1 MKKRRKWIQ
10 SKCLSIQLCYRIL
23 ESNVTSP
30 AARLLA
36 CSLASLFEFADQK
49 RSLEKFE
56 NLTRIFNEQFDI
68 NPGEEEEEGAA
79 AGAFSCTGGT
89 STLLFVEIE
98 KLIDIELAH
107 SGIVVVEE
115 PENVFQ
121 ENSIAIQGDDSAR
134 RLFTPPPPAASV
146 FSSILI
152 IIVLLLI
159 TGQQSTTVCCC
170 CSCYRLRRRS
180 PGLLQQPLQQSMLQH
195 LRFHLENL
203 SLLAHKQRYQALRL
217 LRKTYTRHRRVVG
230 FTQGTST
237 TTTTTTT
244 YNIPHHFR
252 RRFLILSCSL
262 IMQQKWWSKI
272 VNVLVVVAA
281 ATTFDSPP
289 ALIPA
294 S

>member
-1 MKKRRKWIQ
+1 
-10 SKCLSIQLCYRIL
+10 LSIQVCYGISV
-23 ESNVTSP
+23 SNVTSP

-36 CSLASLFEFADQK
+36 CSLASLFEFTDQK

-56 NLTRIFNEQFDI
+56 NLTRIFNEQCDI
-68 NPGEEEEEGAA
+68 NPGEEEEEAGAA
-79 AGAFSCTGGT
+79 AGAFCCTGGT
-89 STLLFVEIE
+89 STLLFVEVE
-98 KLIDIELAH
+98 KLIDIELPH

-121 ENSIAIQGDDSAR
+121 ENSIAIQADDAAR
-134 RLFTPPPPAASV
+134 RLFTPPPPPAASV

-159 TGQQSTTVCCC
+159 AGQQSTTVCCC
-170 CSCYRLRRRS
+170 CCSCSCYRLRRRS

-195 LRFHLENL
+195 LRFHLEDL

-244 YNIPHHFR
+244 TTYNIPRHLR